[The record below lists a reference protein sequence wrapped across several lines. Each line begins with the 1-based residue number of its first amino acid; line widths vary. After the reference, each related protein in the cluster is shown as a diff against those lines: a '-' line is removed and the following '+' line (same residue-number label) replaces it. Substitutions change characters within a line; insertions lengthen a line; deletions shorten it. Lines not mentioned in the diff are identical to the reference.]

1 MGLIAHVEAHAIA
14 PDVDRFRY
22 TARSDEVFT
31 TTTLLRIT
39 DEGGTTGIGGYDS
52 DTFGGHDLAPI
63 ETLRTIVPR
72 LIGLDADDREHVAA
86 MLTEDGT
93 SPFPPAVRSTRP
105 SVVGPARRHCPPTPR
120 CRCSTT
126 RAPTSRRSPTSSTRG
141 SGR

>member
-39 DEGGTTGIGGYDS
+39 DEGGITGIGGYDS

-63 ETLRTIVPR
+63 RPC
-72 LIGLDADDREHVAA
+72 G
-86 MLTEDGT
+86 
-93 SPFPPAVRSTRP
+93 RS
-105 SVVGPARRHCPPTPR
+105 
-120 CRCSTT
+120 CR
-126 RAPTSRRSPTSSTRG
+126 G
-141 SGR
+141 